1 MGHCQFCR
9 LFRIFLY
16 RSASMFSLMC
26 GRFSIA
32 VRIGIFARRFR
43 ITGPLDFA
51 LPRYNIA
58 PSENV
63 PVIVTEGLDNK
74 VSMMRWGLIPSWSDG
89 AGQGPNPINARAEGL
104 AESRMY
110 QDLLKRG
117 RCLVP
122 ATGFY
127 EWRTS
132 GRKKTPFYF
141 SKKDNSLFTIAGLFD
156 VRKDREG
163 VGTRSFTLVTTT
175 PNDLVAPFHD
185 RMPAILTPE
194 GEETWASRNAG
205 LTADIGNLFVPF
217 PSGEMEAFEVSQ
229 TVNNPSNK
237 TVAAVTRVRQETLDG
252 Y

>member
-1 MGHCQFCR
+1 
-9 LFRIFLY
+9 
-16 RSASMFSLMC
+16 MFSLMC

-43 ITGPLDFA
+43 ITGPLEFA

-58 PSENV
+58 PTENV
-63 PVIVTEGLDNK
+63 PVIVREGQEFK

-89 AGQGPNPINARAEGL
+89 ARQGPNPINARAEGL
-104 AESRMY
+104 AENRMY
-110 QDLLKRG
+110 QDLLVRG

-141 SKKDNSLFTIAGLFD
+141 SKKDNSLFAIAGLFD
-156 VRKDREG
+156 ARKDRDG
-163 VGTRSFTLVTTT
+163 VGTLSFTLVTTT

-185 RMPAILTPE
+185 RMPAILSSE
-194 GEETWASRNAG
+194 GEEAWIGRNAG
-205 LTADIGNLFVPF
+205 LTADFGNLLVPY
-217 PSGEMEAFEVSQ
+217 PSEEMDAFEVSQ

-237 TVAAVTRVRQETLDG
+237 TVAAVTRVRQETLGG